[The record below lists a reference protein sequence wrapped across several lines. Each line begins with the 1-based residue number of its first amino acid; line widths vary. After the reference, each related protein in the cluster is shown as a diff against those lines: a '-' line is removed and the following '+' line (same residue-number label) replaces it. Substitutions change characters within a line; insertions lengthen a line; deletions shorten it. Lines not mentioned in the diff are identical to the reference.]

1 MNTRV
6 KHITVYKQ
14 GGVVTRECK
23 ISLKPGINNIELEG
37 LSKSS
42 SDHTLKMQLE
52 NLKYSNLQI
61 KMLKK
66 NELVG
71 KLTVDITELE
81 RLKNEIEVK
90 EYQKQLWAKN
100 SDFTNKENLNYDEV
114 AKFINNYSSNIM
126 ALNDEI
132 VKLKL
137 ELTQKEA
144 EYNSQFRT
152 VDKKIITLDINSP
165 DERVEVLQFSYFENN
180 INWLPIFEVYANDG
194 NDELQVQIKGKINQI
209 TSEVLENVSVTLFTG
224 NPTSSQSIPTLST
237 EYVRFIQKSKEKP
250 IKEKSM
256 VSRVG
261 NDSINC
267 GASHKMLCK
276 SSDLIADE
284 ALEDIVIKNDEE
296 TTTEY
301 KLPGVWTI
309 SNNSNGSIVDLYTYT
324 LPVELIHIIIPKCG
338 LNGFL
343 AAKVESNKLMDLDMH
358 KTYIY
363 YNNNYVGTSTIK
375 VNREEDDTL
384 LSLGID
390 EKLTG
395 IRHIEKIHSN
405 ALTKQKDSI
414 KVKLTISSDNKNKI
428 KILVKDTLPKSTI
441 DGVSITDINLNDG
454 IYNEEL
460 GHITWDIELEPKSTK
475 EIKFNYSITYPKNGF
490 IY

>member
-1 MNTRV
+1 
-6 KHITVYKQ
+6 
-14 GGVVTRECK
+14 
-23 ISLKPGINNIELEG
+23 
-37 LSKSS
+37 
-42 SDHTLKMQLE
+42 MQ
-52 NLKYSNLQI
+52 
-61 KMLKK
+61 
-66 NELVG
+66 
-71 KLTVDITELE
+71 
-81 RLKNEIEVK
+81 
-90 EYQKQLWAKN
+90 
-100 SDFTNKENLNYDEV
+100 
-114 AKFINNYSSNIM
+114 
-126 ALNDEI
+126 
-132 VKLKL
+132 
-137 ELTQKEA
+137 
-144 EYNSQFRT
+144 
-152 VDKKIITLDINSP
+152 
-165 DERVEVLQFSYFENN
+165 
-180 INWLPIFEVYANDG
+180 
-194 NDELQVQIKGKINQI
+194 KINTEEI
-209 TSEVLENVSVTLFTG
+209 ISTLLMKGFKSV
-224 NPTSSQSIPTLST
+224 
-237 EYVRFIQKSKEKP
+237 
-250 IKEKSM
+250 
-256 VSRVG
+256 
-261 NDSINC
+261 DSI
-267 GASHKMLCK
+267 
-276 SSDLIADE
+276 
-284 ALEDIVIKNDEE
+284 
-296 TTTEY
+296 
-301 KLPGVWTI
+301 
-309 SNNSNGSIVDLYTYT
+309 LYTYT